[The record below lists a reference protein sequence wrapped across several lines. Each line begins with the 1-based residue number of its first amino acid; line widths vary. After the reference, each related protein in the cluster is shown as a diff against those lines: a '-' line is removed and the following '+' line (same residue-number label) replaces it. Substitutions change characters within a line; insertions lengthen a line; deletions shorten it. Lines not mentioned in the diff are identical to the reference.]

1 MAGISIGVG
10 STDYTDLVNKMVNL
24 EGAAKTNQLATLEKT
39 TTTRLTA
46 LGQFKSA
53 ISAFQTALT
62 ALNSNAVFMARTAKS
77 SNEDIL
83 KASATQSAVAGTY
96 QIQVN
101 SLATSSKIALQA
113 IADPANAKFNSGTL
127 NISVGDTKLSA
138 ITVDSSNN
146 TLAGMRDAINQAGK
160 EAGVSATI
168 ITDNSGSR
176 LVLSSTK
183 TGDGKDI
190 KVEVSDDGSG
200 GNTSL
205 SQLAF
210 DPATAPKL
218 SDGAAAGYVTKAA
231 NGEITVDGLKR
242 SIASNSVSDVIDGVS
257 FDVKAVTEAGKP
269 ITLTVSRD
277 DAGVKDNVKK
287 FVEAYNTLT
296 KFINEQTVVTK
307 VGEDKNPV
315 TGALLGDAS
324 VRALVN
330 TMRSELIASNENGSV
345 RNLAALGITTTKDGT
360 LEIDEKKLDK
370 AISADFEGVASYFT
384 GDTGLAKRLGDKM
397 KPYTDAQ
404 GILDQRTTTL
414 QKTLSNVD
422 TQKADLAKRLA
433 ALQEKLTTQFNLLSA
448 MQDEMTKR
456 QKSITDN
463 LASLPYGS
471 GKKT

>member
-127 NISVGDTKLSA
+127 NISVGDTKLPA

-190 KVEVSDDGSG
+190 KVEVSD
-200 GNTSL
+200 
-205 SQLAF
+205 
-210 DPATAPKL
+210 
-218 SDGAAAGYVTKAA
+218 
-231 NGEITVDGLKR
+231 EIG
-242 SIASNSVSDVIDGVS
+242 
-257 FDVKAVTEAGKP
+257 
-269 ITLTVSRD
+269 
-277 DAGVKDNVKK
+277 
-287 FVEAYNTLT
+287 
-296 KFINEQTVVTK
+296 
-307 VGEDKNPV
+307 
-315 TGALLGDAS
+315 
-324 VRALVN
+324 RAHV
-330 TMRSELIASNENGSV
+330 
-345 RNLAALGITTTKDGT
+345 
-360 LEIDEKKLDK
+360 
-370 AISADFEGVASYFT
+370 
-384 GDTGLAKRLGDKM
+384 
-397 KPYTDAQ
+397 
-404 GILDQRTTTL
+404 
-414 QKTLSNVD
+414 
-422 TQKADLAKRLA
+422 
-433 ALQEKLTTQFNLLSA
+433 
-448 MQDEMTKR
+448 
-456 QKSITDN
+456 
-463 LASLPYGS
+463 
-471 GKKT
+471 